1 MARLFPTHHSAVVLQ
16 ALALSLGLGAAVVY
30 FLRLEGRWALA
41 AMGAPVGSVLSV

>member
-1 MARLFPTHHSAVVLQ
+1 MARLLSTHHSGVVLQ